1 MEPKRFFDPFLYD
14 YYDYLKLFRR
24 HGLEKDFISFLES
37 VDWAIEAFSEYR
49 LPRWVKDIYISDVQE
64 KASNLKN
71 KCDGNSNLVEVVT
84 EVERYFHGEV
94 KKLEEYDS
102 WRWRLL
108 RRLKRLLEKLSK
120 PYKIYRRFEGSISSF
135 ITSTSIEFASRI
147 SSRFK
152 GSRIVYYLSYG
163 FMDALLSLAV
173 TAPSSILTAMI
184 LTYFYAYFLA
194 NHLLASNVYATHHL
208 LFEVR
213 VWRC

>member
-71 KCDGNSNLVEVVT
+71 RCDGNSNLVEVVT

-108 RRLKRLLEKLSK
+108 RTLKKLLEKLSK
-120 PYKIYRRFEGSISSF
+120 PYKIYRRLEESISSF
-135 ITSTSIEFASRI
+135 ITSTSREFASKI

-152 GSRIVYYLSYG
+152 GSKIVYYLSYG
-163 FMDALLSLAV
+163 FMRLLLAFAV
-173 TAPSSILTAMI
+173 TAPFSIPTSII
-184 LTYFYAYFLA
+184 LAYFYAYFLA
-194 NHLLASNVYATHHL
+194 NHLLAYNHYITHL
-208 LFEVR
+208 LRLLLEVKP
-213 VWRC
+213 